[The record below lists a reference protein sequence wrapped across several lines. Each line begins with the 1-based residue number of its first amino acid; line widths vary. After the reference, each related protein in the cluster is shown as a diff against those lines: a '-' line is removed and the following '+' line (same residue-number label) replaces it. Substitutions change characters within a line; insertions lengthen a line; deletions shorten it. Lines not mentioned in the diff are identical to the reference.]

1 MTTPGSGLG
10 PGGDAVGAH
19 PTTDPAGTSSPL
31 AAAVLA
37 GDRAALGRAITLAE
51 STLPEHQAQAQAL
64 LAEVLPRAGAAIRV
78 GVTGVPGVGKSS
90 LIERLGLMLLE
101 RGHRVAVLAVDP
113 SSQVSGGSILGD
125 KTRMAGLA
133 RHDGAFVRPSPA
145 GGTLGGV
152 AGRTRESIS
161 LLEAAGYD
169 IVLVETVGVGQSE
182 TVVAGMV
189 DCFLVLILPGA
200 GDELQGVKR
209 GIMELADIVAVTK
222 ADGDNLA
229 RARLARAQLQA
240 ALHLLSP
247 RYLGWTV
254 PVLTCSAVDGSGLP
268 ELWDAVVEHRR
279 HLGETGQLEPLR
291 RRQDRQWFQTLVDE
305 GLRAAMLA
313 RPEVARLLT
322 DSAAEVEAGRIS
334 PQAGAARVL
343 TVVGAPAG

>member
-1 MTTPGSGLG
+1 MNAPGAIYS
-10 PGGDAVGAH
+10 
-19 PTTDPAGTSSPL
+19 L
-31 AAAVLA
+31 AAALIA
-37 GDRAALGRAITLAE
+37 GDRAALGRAITLVE
-51 STLPEHQAQAQAL
+51 STLPEHQVQAQAL
-64 LAEVLPRAGAAIRV
+64 LAEVLPRAGGSIHV
-78 GVTGVPGVGKSS
+78 GITGVPGVGKSS

-209 GIMELADIVAVTK
+209 GIMELADVVAVTK

-229 RARLARAQLQA
+229 RAKLARAQLQA
-240 ALHLLSP
+240 ALHLLSA
-247 RYLGWTV
+247 RYQGWTV

-268 ELWDAVVEHRR
+268 ELWDAVVDHRR
-279 HLGETGQLEPLR
+279 HLGEAGLLEPLR
-291 RRQDRQWFQTLVDE
+291 RRQARQWFQALVDE
-305 GLRAAMLA
+305 GLRAALLA
-313 RPEVARLLT
+313 GPEVVGLMDEA
-322 DSAAEVEAGRIS
+322 AAEVESGRIS

-343 TVVGAPAG
+343 AAVGGG